1 MNNFA
6 GKLSDIIRA
15 ITGDGA
21 DPHGRFNSAI
31 IVAAGNGVRM
41 GKNNLQTKQMTELDG
56 IPVVVRAVN
65 AFERCDFINEIIVV
79 GRADELNY
87 YGNFAERYGWK
98 NVKHVVPGG
107 NTRQKSVF
115 EGFKVIDDR
124 SDFVIIHDGARCLVT
139 PEMIEAVTREAYV
152 YGAATAAERAKDTI
166 KKADKS
172 GFVAETVDRALLWH
186 AQTPQIFKTEL
197 YRASAYIA
205 AKNGFEVTDDC
216 MLAENLG
223 FKIKLVDC
231 GYENIKITTPD
242 DFGIAHAILEEREQK
257 DGR

>member
-6 GKLSDIIRA
+6 GRLSDIIRA

-21 DPHGRFNSAI
+21 DPHSRFNSAI

-41 GKNNLQTKQMTELDG
+41 GKENRQTKQMTELDG

-79 GRADELNY
+79 GRADELAY
-87 YGNFAERYGWK
+87 YDGFAERWGWK
-98 NVKHVVPGG
+98 NVRHVVPGG
-107 NTRQKSVF
+107 DTRQKSVF

-124 SDFVIIHDGARCLVT
+124 SEFVIIHDGARCMVT
-139 PEMIEAVTREAYV
+139 PEMIERVTREAYV

-172 GFVAETVDRALLWH
+172 GFIAETVDRALLWH

-242 DFGIAHAILEEREQK
+242 DFGIARAILELRAHK
-257 DGR
+257 GGV

>member
-1 MNNFA
+1 MSNFA

-15 ITGDGA
+15 ITGDGV
-21 DPHGRFNSAI
+21 DPHKHFNSAI

-41 GKNNLQTKQMTELDG
+41 GKDNKQTKQMTELEG
-56 IPVVVRAVN
+56 IPVVVRSVN

-79 GRADELNY
+79 GRADELCY
-87 YGNFAERYGWK
+87 YDDFAVKFGWK
-98 NVKHVVPGG
+98 KVRHVVPGG
-107 NTRQKSVF
+107 DTRQKSVF

-139 PEMIEAVTREAYV
+139 PEIIESVTREAYI
-152 YGAATAAERAKDTI
+152 YGAATAAERPKDTI
-166 KKADKS
+166 KRADKS
-172 GFVAETVDRALLWH
+172 GFIAETIDRSELWH

-197 YRASAYIA
+197 YRAAAYIA
-205 AKNGFEVTDDC
+205 AKNGFEATDDC

-242 DFGIAHAILEEREQK
+242 DFDIARAILQLRARRGNQ
-257 DGR
+257 

>member
-1 MNNFA
+1 MSNFA
-6 GKLSDIIRA
+6 GKLSEIIRA
-15 ITGDGA
+15 ITGDGV
-21 DPHGRFNSAI
+21 DPHSRFNSAI
-31 IVAAGNGVRM
+31 IVAAGNGARM
-41 GKNNLQTKQMTELDG
+41 GKNSLQTKQMTELDG
-56 IPVVVRAVN
+56 IPVIVRAVN
-65 AFERCDFINEIIVV
+65 VFERCEFINEIIVV
-79 GRADELNY
+79 GRADELAFY
-87 YGNFAERYGWK
+87 DEFKTAYGWK

-107 NTRQKSVF
+107 DTRQKSVF

-139 PEMIEAVTREAYV
+139 PEIIERVTREAYV

-172 GFVAETVDRALLWH
+172 GFIAETVDRALLWH

-205 AKNGFEVTDDC
+205 AKNGYEVTDDC

-242 DFGIAHAILEEREQK
+242 DFDIAHAILGTRVKQE
-257 DGR
+257 

>member
-1 MNNFA
+1 MSNFA
-6 GKLSDIIRA
+6 GRLSDIIRA
-15 ITGDGA
+15 ITGDGV
-21 DPHGRFNSAI
+21 DPHSRFNSAI
-31 IVAAGNGVRM
+31 IVAAGNGERM
-41 GKNNLQTKQMTELDG
+41 GKDKKLTKQMTELDG

-79 GRADELNY
+79 GRADELCY
-87 YGNFAERYGWK
+87 YSDFAKKYGWK

-107 NTRQKSVF
+107 ETRQKSVF

-124 SDFVIIHDGARCLVT
+124 SEFVIIHDGARCLVT
-139 PEMIEAVTREAYV
+139 PEIIERVTREAYI

-172 GFVAETVDRALLWH
+172 GFIAETVDRALLWH

-197 YRASAYIA
+197 YRAAAYIA
-205 AKNGFEVTDDC
+205 AKNGYEVTDDC

-242 DFGIAHAILEEREQK
+242 DFDIAHAILESRARRGIK
-257 DGR
+257 

>member
-1 MNNFA
+1 MSNFA

-15 ITGDGA
+15 ITGDGV
-21 DPHGRFNSAI
+21 DPHKHFNSAI

-41 GKNNLQTKQMTELDG
+41 GKSLKTKQMTELEG
-56 IPVVVRAVN
+56 IPVIVRTVN

-79 GRADELNY
+79 GRADELAY
-87 YGNFAERYGWK
+87 YDEFAKKYGWK
-98 NVKHVVPGG
+98 NVRHVVPGG
-107 NTRQKSVF
+107 ETRQKSVF

-124 SDFVIIHDGARCLVT
+124 SEYVIIHDGARCLVT
-139 PEMIEAVTREAYV
+139 PEIIEKVTREAYI

-166 KKADKS
+166 KKADGS
-172 GFVAETVDRALLWH
+172 GFIEETIDRSVIWH

-197 YRASAYIA
+197 YRAAAYIA
-205 AKNGFEVTDDC
+205 LENGLEATDDC

-231 GYENIKITTPD
+231 GYENIKITTPE
-242 DFGIAHAILEEREQK
+242 DFDIARAILAARARRGVE
-257 DGR
+257 

>member
-1 MNNFA
+1 MSIFA

-15 ITGDGA
+15 ITGDGV
-21 DPHGRFNSAI
+21 DPHKHFNSAI

-41 GKNNLQTKQMTELDG
+41 GRCNQTKQMTELDG
-56 IPVVVRAVN
+56 IPVVVRTVN
-65 AFERCDFINEIIVV
+65 AFERCDFIDEIIVV
-79 GRADELNY
+79 GRADELCRY
-87 YGNFAERYGWK
+87 AEFAEKYGWK

-107 NTRQKSVF
+107 ETRQKSVF

-124 SDFVIIHDGARCLVT
+124 SEFVIIHDGARCLVT
-139 PEMIEAVTREAYV
+139 PEIIEKVARQAYI

-166 KKADKS
+166 KKADGS
-172 GFVAETVDRALLWH
+172 GFIAETIDRSVLWH

-197 YRASAYIA
+197 YRAAAYIA
-205 AKNGFEVTDDC
+205 AKNGLEATDDC

-223 FKIKLVDC
+223 FIIKLVDC

-242 DFGIAHAILEEREQK
+242 DFDIARAILQSRAHRGIK
-257 DGR
+257 